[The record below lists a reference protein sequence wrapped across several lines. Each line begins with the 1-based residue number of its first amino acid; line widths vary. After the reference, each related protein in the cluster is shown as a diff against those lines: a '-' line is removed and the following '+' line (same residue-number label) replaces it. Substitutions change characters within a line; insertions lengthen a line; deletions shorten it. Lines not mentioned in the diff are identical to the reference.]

1 MKKVK
6 ALVPFCAG
14 TLSMEQYEESTI
26 DDSLASKLIEQKLVK
41 EIEKDY
47 ILATYSGDMSVVAQC
62 DMTFAE
68 LDKARLS
75 GKLMLAKRGQALS
88 FIQYDP
94 SGKKFYSMF
103 IANVSGQ
110 FNQVS
115 YAHAQDNTFVVTK
128 TAI

>member
-14 TLSMEQYEESTI
+14 TLTMEQYEERNVP
-26 DDSLASKLIEQKLVK
+26 DEMASKLIEQKLVE
-41 EIEKDY
+41 EIEKEY
-47 ILATYSGDMSVVAQC
+47 ILATYTGDLSVTAHC

-94 SGKKFYSMF
+94 SGKKFYTQF
-103 IANVSGQ
+103 LANVSGQ